1 MMKLSS
7 SIFVLAAAVGCG
19 GGKTNGP
26 NVLPDSAPQPDSPD
40 QVSCRLAD
48 TGTAT
53 ALMQAGGF
61 DTSNDPNTAEF
72 VVQTDINS
80 DATPDVATVLL
91 FDGFGAFAAMGPIPS
106 GAQTIQITGEEAQFA
121 SCGACIL
128 AGTDADAQGNLMDD
142 YLVTS
147 GTLNITSVSNQRI
160 EGTITNATFTHV
172 DIDMMTAMSTPN
184 ASGCTANIGTIA
196 FNVVPM
202 DITPMMKPTTPAQR
216 LEALRALKRARAA
229 H

>member
-1 MMKLSS
+1 MKLSS

-19 GGKTNGP
+19 GGKKGP

-40 QVSCRLAD
+40 QVACRLAD

-53 ALMQAGGF
+53 ALMQAAGF
-61 DTSNDPNTAEF
+61 DSSNNPDTAEF

-80 DATPDVATVLL
+80 DAAPDVATILL
-91 FDGFGAFAAMGPIPS
+91 FDGFGVFAPMGPIPP
-106 GAQTIQITGEEAQFA
+106 GQQTIQITGDEAQFQT
-121 SCGACIL
+121 CGACIL
-128 AGTDADAQGNLMDD
+128 AGTDADAEGNFMDD

-147 GTLNITSVSNQRI
+147 GTLNITSVTNQRI

-172 DIDMMTAMSTPN
+172 DIDGMTAVSTPN

-202 DITPMMKPTTPAQR
+202 DITPMMKPATPTER
-216 LEALRALKRARAA
+216 IEALRALKLARAA

>member
-19 GGKTNGP
+19 GGKNGP

-40 QVSCRLAD
+40 QVSCRLAN

-61 DTSNDPNTAEF
+61 DTSNEADTAEF

-80 DATPDVATVLL
+80 DATPDIATILL
-91 FDGFGAFAAMGPIPS
+91 FDGFGVFSDPAPIPP
-106 GAQTIQITGEEAQFA
+106 GQQTIQITGAEAQFA

-128 AGTDADAQGNLMDD
+128 AGTDADAQGMFMDD

-147 GTLNITSVSNQRI
+147 GTLNITSVTQQRI

-172 DIDMMTAMSTPN
+172 DIDQMTAMSTPN
-184 ASGCTANIGTIA
+184 SSGCSATVDTIA

-202 DITPMMKPTTPAQR
+202 DITPMMKPGSRIER
-216 LEALRALKRARAA
+216 LQALRAALRK
-229 H
+229 